1 MFLFS
6 NPSEHEEI
14 LDVTKGSNG
23 SKWVR
28 YLDDLV
34 LGFLVSKLFVKIKV
48 LTSQLSIIENMFSTS
63 Q

>member
-1 MFLFS
+1 MFLFF

-34 LGFLVSKLFVKIKV
+34 LGFLVSKMFVKIKV

>member
-34 LGFLVSKLFVKIKV
+34 LGFLVSKMFVKIKV